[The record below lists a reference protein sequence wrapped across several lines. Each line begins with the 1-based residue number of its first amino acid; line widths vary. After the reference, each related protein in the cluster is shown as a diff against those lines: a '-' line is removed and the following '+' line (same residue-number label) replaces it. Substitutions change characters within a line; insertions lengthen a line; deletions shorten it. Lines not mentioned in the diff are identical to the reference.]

1 MRPVLILCGGK
12 GERLR
17 AVIDDRPK
25 VLADISGACFLGLLL
40 DRLIENGAREILL
53 STGYKAG
60 MIEDYVSEHGEWG
73 ARVRT
78 IAEESPLGTAG
89 AIRFA
94 SSRFEADASFFVL
107 NGDTWFDADL
117 ASLSDHHESSDAAAT
132 IALAAVEDASRYGR
146 VEFDDGSGAV
156 TSFQE
161 KRENAGPAW
170 INGGIYLL
178 EPTVLAGLKPGQPC
192 SLERDIFP
200 ALIGNGLYAL
210 PFDHASF
217 LDIGTPADYARAQTL
232 LGEGP

>member
-25 VLADISGACFLGLLL
+25 VLADIGGTCFLGLLL
-40 DRLIENGAREILL
+40 ER
-53 STGYKAG
+53 KAW
-60 MIEDYVSEHGEWG
+60 MIEDYLSEHGEWG

-78 IAEESPLGTAG
+78 LAEETPLGTAG

-94 SSRFEADASFFVL
+94 SSRFEPDESFFVL

-117 ASLSDHHESSDAAAT
+117 SHLSDHHESSGAAAT

-146 VEFDDGSGAV
+146 VEFDTETGAV
-156 TSFQE
+156 TSFYE
-161 KRENAGPAW
+161 KHENAGPAW
-170 INGGIYLL
+170 INGGIYLI
-178 EPTVLAGLKPGQPC
+178 EPGVLAGLKPGQSG
-192 SLERDIFP
+192 SLERDVFP
-200 ALIGNGLYAL
+200 KLIGNGLYAL

-217 LDIGTPADYARAQTL
+217 LDIGTPDDYARAQTL